1 MNFLRV
7 SIGKDNLLNEDS
19 IIADSTRIAV
29 SDGAGGGGLFAD
41 RWSAYLLN
49 KLPPNPIHSFEV
61 LDEWVE
67 SIWESFYSQYEA
79 IAKSLGAV
87 ELNKFYD
94 EGSLATLA
102 VLWLNGNG
110 VEWMSYGDSAV
121 FCYDFKSK
129 ELLSNIVNPQ
139 LFNETPFLINVNAP
153 LCDDGFKCG
162 TFPVSETKWYFC
174 ATDALAHYIIASYMV
189 ANKSVYQDSL
199 HESVNSRTKNSNFI
213 RAILSESNIDFEKDV
228 MMKLFNCAKN
238 QSNFARHIKK
248 LQRMGKLA
256 YDDYSI
262 AFLY

>member
-139 LFNETPFLINVNAP
+139 LFNETPFLIR
-153 LCDDGFKCG
+153 
-162 TFPVSETKWYFC
+162 
-174 ATDALAHYIIASYMV
+174 
-189 ANKSVYQDSL
+189 VY
-199 HESVNSRTKNSNFI
+199 
-213 RAILSESNIDFEKDV
+213 
-228 MMKLFNCAKN
+228 
-238 QSNFARHIKK
+238 
-248 LQRMGKLA
+248 
-256 YDDYSI
+256 
-262 AFLY
+262 